1 MNAPAMP
8 TVQGVERGSKQ
19 MVENVSSNFGEMQ
32 FSPEELADM
41 NTPLTS
47 AQRAKRKAQ
56 VMGELRK
63 QYGETPATAPIP

>member
-1 MNAPAMP
+1 MP

-19 MVENVSSNFGEMQ
+19 MVENVSSNFGKME
-32 FSPEELADM
+32 FTPEELADM
-41 NTPLTS
+41 NTPETP

-63 QYGETPATAPIP
+63 KYGDNPATAPIP